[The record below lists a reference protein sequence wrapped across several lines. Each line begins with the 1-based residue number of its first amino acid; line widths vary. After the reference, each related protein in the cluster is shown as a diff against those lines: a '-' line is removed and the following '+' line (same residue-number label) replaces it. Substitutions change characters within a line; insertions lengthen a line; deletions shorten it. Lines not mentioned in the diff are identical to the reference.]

1 MATTPLKVWTKQ
13 LGTSTGEH
21 ASALT
26 TGLDGSIYVSG
37 GNGEALDGQTNS
49 GGNDAFLSKFSADG
63 KKLGPS
69 NLARATST
77 CRSGSLEC

>member
-1 MATTPLKVWTKQ
+1 MATTPVKAWTKL
-13 LGTSTGEH
+13 LGTSGRDE
-21 ASALT
+21 AYALT

-63 KKLGPS
+63 TKAWTKQFGTS
-69 NLARATST
+69 NFDLQVRKP
-77 CRSGSLEC
+77 